1 MVVEEEAEVVVMEGG
16 IVFTS
21 ISAAMGRVSLQLY
34 YRCCSSC
41 ELLWAISVCRRVGT
55 WETCAFLASAHDVC
69 SACWLSFTCH
79 ENVLAGPGRLGTAPC
94 PAGLGCAQ
102 RDIVL
107 SVVLDSNALINVSI
121 IANRVHPEKYTISR
135 ARMVSWACLKRP

>member
-1 MVVEEEAEVVVMEGG
+1 MVVEEAELVVVVMEGG
-16 IVFTS
+16 MVFTS
-21 ISAAMGRVSLQLY
+21 ISAAMVRVSLQLY

-94 PAGLGCAQ
+94 PASLGCSQ

-107 SVVLDSNALINVSI
+107 SVVLDSNALINVLI
-121 IANRVHPEKYTISR
+121 IANRVDRKKYTISR
-135 ARMVSWACLKRP
+135 ARMASTA